1 MKFEI
6 VKGRHHQRVVSPA
19 ACEGDE
25 AFEERYQ
32 KMVGRFGFQLT
43 KAQEAQFYSDIGREE
58 RIALSEP
65 DQAFFRRI
73 DTFSGRGYDLE
84 TRSHEVIFAVR
95 RGDLDVGL
103 HAEEL
108 EAYLREAEGAE
119 ARLPAEW
126 KARYFEYYDDVK
138 DKSLKKQDW

>member
-1 MKFEI
+1 MQGMRFGRAVHDTAEKGIRKAKKTRFLILHAEHDRAVRLNGASVYARRAELESEGSRVKFEI
-6 VKGRHHQRVVSPA
+6 VKGRHHLNAWFSPA

-73 DTFSGRGYDLE
+73 DTF
-84 TRSHEVIFAVR
+84 F
-95 RGDLDVGL
+95 
-103 HAEEL
+103 
-108 EAYLREAEGAE
+108 REGI
-119 ARLPAEW
+119 
-126 KARYFEYYDDVK
+126 
-138 DKSLKKQDW
+138 